1 MTPNGIQPQIMGIL
15 NVTPD
20 SFSDGGQYQHPELA
34 ARRLEELFEDGSDIV
49 DIGAES
55 TRPGASDIAE
65 LEEWERLKP
74 ILDYAK
80 QSNMISR
87 ISVDTR
93 RFSTMARA
101 AAMGVGLINTVGPI
115 PEVSNLKNLFQ
126 SHPNLKF
133 IACHMHGSPKT
144 MQDNPIGPASAIKRV
159 KAYFESVRE
168 DLRVAGCRN
177 HHIFLDPGI
186 GFGKSDSANVALLIA
201 TASFAREF
209 QTVIGVSRKGFLTRM
224 LAPKDMDSRDVAS
237 KAVEAFAA
245 VAGVKMIRTHN
256 VKALRPILQTID
268 QLPLGVVHG

>member
-1 MTPNGIQPQIMGIL
+1 MTPTGIQPQIMGIL

-20 SFSDGGQYQHPELA
+20 SFSDGGQYQSPDLA

-55 TRPGASDIAE
+55 TRPGASDITEA
-65 LEEWERLKP
+65 EEWERLKP
-74 ILDYAK
+74 ILNFAQK
-80 QSNMISR
+80 SNMISR

-93 RFSTMARA
+93 RFSTMTRA

-115 PEVSNLKNLFQ
+115 PEVSNLKTLFQ
-126 SHPNLKF
+126 SHPDLRF

-159 KAYFESVRE
+159 RAYFESARE
-168 DLRVAGCRN
+168 DLLVAGCRN

-201 TASFAREF
+201 TASFAKEF

-224 LAPKDMDSRDVAS
+224 LAPKDMDSRDIAS
-237 KAVEAFAA
+237 KAVEACAA

-256 VKALRPILQTID
+256 VKALRPILKTID
-268 QLPLGVVHG
+268 QLPAGVVHG